1 MKKLLLSLFLLC
13 CGLYVHAQGMSYGV
27 NAGINLSKPAG
38 NIDADGVKMG
48 AKVGFRG
55 EYDFKS
61 AEDGLYLSS
70 GLCWSQK
77 GYKSHPYYGYNGNA
91 NSEVTSSVNLNYLEL
106 PVHVGYKL
114 PCCKNFSLFVESG
127 PYVGY
132 AAWGKSTV
140 KVDGKKVSSSS
151 KIFGNNGFRRF
162 DTGMGVQIGVQFF
175 GHYQLIAGYE
185 RGFIQLSKDS
195 NNGLPIE
202 KDKYRNNS
210 FDITLA
216 YEF

>member
-1 MKKLLLSLFLLC
+1 MKKLFLGMFLLC
-13 CGLYVHAQGMSYGV
+13 CCLYANAQGMRYGV

-38 NIDADGVKMG
+38 NVDADGVKMG

-61 AEDGLYLSS
+61 AADGFYLSS
-70 GLCWSQK
+70 GLYWSQK
-77 GYKSHPYYGYNGNA
+77 GYKSHPFYGYAGNIT
-91 NSEVTSSVNLNYLEL
+91 SEVTSYVNLNYLEL
-106 PVHVGYKL
+106 PVHIGYKL
-114 PCCKNFSLFVESG
+114 PCCKNLSLFGEAG

-132 AAWGKSTV
+132 AAWGKSTA

-151 KIFGNNGFRRF
+151 KIFGHNGFRRF
-162 DTGMGVQIGVQFF
+162 DTGVGVQIGAQLF

-195 NNGLPIE
+195 NAGLPVKKE
-202 KDKYRNNS
+202 KYRNSS